1 MPAVEYGGAAL
12 TRLNFPRIS
21 VLPRKCATIQ
31 YDIIACAEK
40 LLTGASPN
48 LPLGT
53 ITDDIK
59 MTESTQIFRMH
70 VYFCLVFVFTC
81 IYNIVSLTKNAV
93 TDLPR

>member
-1 MPAVEYGGAAL
+1 MPAVEYGGASL

-48 LPLGT
+48 LPLST

-59 MTESTQIFRMH
+59 ITESTQIFRMH
-70 VYFCLVFVFTC
+70 VYFCLVFLCLHVF
-81 IYNIVSLTKNAV
+81 IISY
-93 TDLPR
+93 R